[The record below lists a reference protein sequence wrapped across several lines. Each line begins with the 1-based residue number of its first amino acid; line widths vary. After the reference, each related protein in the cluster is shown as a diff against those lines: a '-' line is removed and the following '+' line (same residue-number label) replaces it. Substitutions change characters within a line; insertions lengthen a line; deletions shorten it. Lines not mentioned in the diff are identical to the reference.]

1 MSKRSPRSKCSQSRY
16 KSTAL
21 VPKTLVDKRC
31 RLGLQTLHGMLERE
45 IWKQLPIIP
54 GGLPS
59 IRLALDDPSVLAA
72 FPFNTSSFGEWV
84 ANGNPWHMQ
93 AYGMAQPLCIGVAW
107 CHKV

>member
-1 MSKRSPRSKCSQSRY
+1 MFTESLQEHC
-16 KSTAL
+16 T